1 MKNFITK
8 LAVVLVMLLAF
19 ITVSSAYADN
29 NVKREGNTFV
39 STSIR
44 STEKS
49 EPIKTKFTYKDNK
62 DIEYPIYISKNN
74 SCFII
79 KTSKK
84 TGKKYRSY
92 LSAEISIQ
100 ICKELG
106 VEYKKPTTS
115 SNSISIVPAK
125 NKYVDLGIKAYSSQ
139 QRIHN

>member
-1 MKNFITK
+1 MKHFINK

-29 NVKREGNTFV
+29 VKREGNTFV
-39 STSIR
+39 STSTR
-44 STEKS
+44 TSTKS

-62 DIEYPIYISKNN
+62 GVESPIYVSKSG

-84 TGKKYRSY
+84 TGKEYRSY

-106 VEYKKPTTS
+106 IEYKKPTAS
-115 SNSISIVPAK
+115 SNSITIVPPK
-125 NKYVDLGIKAYSSQ
+125 NKYVDLGIKDYSSQ
-139 QRIHN
+139 QRVYK